1 MGKKRDKKIAKDTN
15 NNKKATA
22 KNLMINEEYVK
33 EKVKRQFWNKE
44 KKTTAKR
51 NKNKD
56 KKVMKDNET
65 IKDYFLD

>member
-1 MGKKRDKKIAKDTN
+1 
-15 NNKKATA
+15 
-22 KNLMINEEYVK
+22 VK

-44 KKTTAKR
+44 RKNTTKR

-56 KKVMKDNET
+56 KKVMKAQET

>member
-1 MGKKRDKKIAKDTN
+1 MGKKRDKKIAKDTT
-15 NNKKATA
+15 KKATA
-22 KNLMINEEYVK
+22 KKLVINEEYVK